1 MELHYNRFSCKYL
14 VATLYKQICSTNFD
28 LYSIELAF
36 LEMKKIIRKLGIIYV
51 HIYIQHLFDILLIN
65 SPRIKISLFFNK
77 YMFLAIVMTMTH
89 SYMYNA
95 INITKA

>member
-28 LYSIELAF
+28 LYSMELVF
-36 LEMKKIIRKLGIIYV
+36 VEKKIRKLGIIYIY
-51 HIYIQHLFDILLIN
+51 IYIQHLFDILLIN
-65 SPRIKISLFFNK
+65 SPRIEISFFFNK